1 MQRQPA
7 VAGQFY
13 AGNSSSL
20 RSDLAALIPA
30 ERGEKKVLGIIAPHA
45 GYVYSG
51 AIAGTVYAAISLPAT
66 VLVLGPNHHG
76 AGAAA
81 ALYPDGEW
89 VTPLGPVAIDSRLNT
104 LLMQDVPQL
113 RSDSIAHRSEHSLE
127 VQVPFLQY
135 LRPDVRISA
144 VCLGHGDYEAI
155 RQIGEGIATAIRE
168 YGDDVLIVASSD
180 MTHYESTESARL
192 KDGMALDR
200 VLAFDPQG
208 LLQVCRDEKIS
219 MCGSVPVAVM
229 LSATAELGASH
240 AELVAYG
247 TSGDVTGDDRQ
258 VVGYAS
264 VMVW

>member
-13 AGNSSSL
+13 AGTVSRL
-20 RSDLAALIPA
+20 RSDLAALIPV
-30 ERGEKKVLGIIAPHA
+30 ERGKMKVLGIISPHA

-51 AIAGTVYAAISLPAT
+51 AIAGTVYAAVSLPAT

-89 VTPLGPVAIDSRLNT
+89 ITPLGPVPIDSRLNS
-104 LLMQDVPQL
+104 LLIQHVPL
-113 RSDSIAHRSEHSLE
+113 HTDSIAHRFEHSLE
-127 VQVPFLQY
+127 VQIPFLQY

-144 VCLGHGDYEAI
+144 ICLGHGDYHVI
-155 RQIGEGIATAIRE
+155 RKIGEGIAAAIRE
-168 YGDDVLIVASSD
+168 YGEDVLIVASSD
-180 MTHYESTESARL
+180 MTHYESTESARR

-208 LLQVCRDEKIS
+208 LLQVCLDEQIS

-229 LSATAELGASH
+229 LSATAGLGASH

-264 VMVW
+264 VLVC